1 MSKNDKSTEWME
13 ERMLWEFVITKVKL
27 GQRVALLFVPESIG
41 SSPGRQGHQMAVSED
56 ATLFG
61 TIGGGAMEYKQ
72 VEACKKL
79 LVTKTKE
86 CIWQQLIHDKSDKS
100 KWSGLSC
107 SGEQTVLTFFLE
119 AADID
124 LVQEILL
131 ACLEEL
137 IYHLV
142 LKADNRLFLEKMDA
156 SALKFDYHYVAEN
169 VWTYRYILNF
179 QERVYLIG
187 AGHVGL
193 ALCRQLALL
202 NFKVILIDNRP
213 ELPTEEYDEFI
224 SKKIITS
231 YKKVANFVLS
241 TQYDYIVIMSFS
253 SALDTLVLSQLID
266 KEARYIGMMASK
278 VKVDRIRATLLGKGH
293 SSAAFERIHTP
304 IGLPIKCKSPAEIA
318 VSVAAQIIDVRN
330 SDL

>member
-1 MSKNDKSTEWME
+1 ME
-13 ERMLWEFVITKVKL
+13 ERKLWEFVLTKIKRR
-27 GQRVALLFVPESIG
+27 QRVALLFVSESIG
-41 SSPGRQGHQMAVSED
+41 SSPGRQGHQMVVAED

-79 LVTKTKE
+79 LITATKQ

-107 SGEQTVLTFFLE
+107 SGEQTVLTFFLDE
-119 AADID
+119 MDLN
-124 LVQEILL
+124 LVQQVLL
-131 ACLEEL
+131 ACTDEQM
-137 IYHLV
+137 YHLV
-142 LKADNRLFLEKMDA
+142 LTADSSLSLEVIDA
-156 SALKFDYHYVAEN
+156 SASKFDYNFTAAN
-169 VWTYRYILNF
+169 SWTYRYILNF

-202 NFKVILIDNRP
+202 NFRVILIDNRA
-213 ELPTEEYDEFI
+213 ELPTKEYDQFI

-231 YKKVANFVLS
+231 YKKVANFVPS
-241 TQYDYIVIMSFS
+241 TKHDYLVIMSFS
-253 SALDTLVLSQLID
+253 SALDTLILSQLID

-278 VKVDRIRATLLGKGH
+278 VKVARIRTTLLNKGH
-293 SSAAFERIHTP
+293 SEAAFERVHTP

-318 VSVAAQIIDVRN
+318 VSVAAQMIEVRN
-330 SDL
+330 GTSK

>member
-1 MSKNDKSTEWME
+1 ME
-13 ERMLWEFVITKVKL
+13 EPKLWEFVLTKLKL

-41 SSPGRQGHQMAVSED
+41 SSPGRQGHQMAVGED

-79 LVTKTKE
+79 LISKIISKTKQ
-86 CIWQQLIHDKSDKS
+86 CIWQQLIHDKRDKS

-119 AADID
+119 GTDLD
-124 LVQEILL
+124 LVQQILE
-131 ACLEEL
+131 ACLEEQT
-137 IYHLV
+137 YHLV
-142 LKADNRLFLEKMDA
+142 LKADNSLFLEKMDA
-156 SALKFDYHYVAEN
+156 SALKFEYDYQTEN

-213 ELPTEEYDEFI
+213 ELPTEEYDQFI
-224 SKKIITS
+224 AKKMITS
-231 YKKVANFVLS
+231 YKKVASFVPS
-241 TQYDYIVIMSFS
+241 TQHDYIVIMSFS
-253 SALDTLVLSQLID
+253 SALDTLILSQLIH

-278 VKVDRIRATLLGKGH
+278 VKVDRIRTTLLGKGY
-293 SSAAFERIHTP
+293 SEAAFERVHSP

-330 SDL
+330 RI

>member
-1 MSKNDKSTEWME
+1 ME
-13 ERMLWEFVITKVKL
+13 ERTLWGFVDKKLKL

-56 ATLFG
+56 AALFG

-79 LVTKTKE
+79 LLSKTKA

-107 SGEQTVLTFFLE
+107 SGQQTVLTFFLDAE
-119 AADID
+119 DID
-124 LVQEILL
+124 LVQQILA
-131 ACLEEL
+131 ACLEEDT
-137 IYHLV
+137 YHLV
-142 LKADNRLFLEKMDA
+142 LKADNTLFLEKMDA
-156 SALKFDYHYVAEN
+156 TAAKFDYQYTSETI
-169 VWTYRYILNF
+169 WTYRYILNF
-179 QERVYLIG
+179 QEKVYLVG

-213 ELPTEEYDEFI
+213 ELPTSEYDQFI

-241 TQYDYIVIMSFS
+241 TQHDYIVIMSFS
-253 SALDTLVLSQLID
+253 SALDTLILSQLID
-266 KEARYIGMMASK
+266 KKARYIGMMASQ
-278 VKVDRIRATLLGKGH
+278 VKVERIRKVLLGKGH
-293 SSAAFERIHTP
+293 SVAAFERVHTP
-304 IGLPIKCKSPAEIA
+304 IGLPIRCKSPSEIA
-318 VSVAAQIIDVRN
+318 VSVAAQMIDVRN
-330 SDL
+330 SIEL

>member
-1 MSKNDKSTEWME
+1 ME
-13 ERMLWEFVITKVKL
+13 EKQLWEFVITKLNL

-41 SSPGRQGHQMAVSED
+41 SSPGRQGHQMAVAED

-79 LVTKTKE
+79 LATETKE

-107 SGEQTVLTFFLE
+107 SGEQTVLTFFL
-119 AADID
+119 DGTDLD
-124 LVQEILL
+124 LVQQILL
-131 ACLEEL
+131 ACTEEET
-137 IYHLV
+137 YHLV
-142 LKADNRLFLEKMDA
+142 LKADNSLFLEKMDA
-156 SALKFDYHYVAEN
+156 SASKFEYNYTAEEA
-169 VWTYRYILNF
+169 WTYRYILNF
-179 QERVYLIG
+179 QEKVYLVG

-202 NFKVILIDNRP
+202 NFKVILIDNRA
-213 ELPTEEYDEFI
+213 ELPIAEYDQFI

-231 YKKVANFVLS
+231 YKKVANFVPS
-241 TQYDYIVIMSFS
+241 TKHDYIVIMSFS
-253 SALDTLVLSQLID
+253 SALDTLILSQLID
-266 KEARYIGMMASK
+266 KESRYIGLMASK
-278 VKVDRIRATLLGKGH
+278 VKVDRIRTTLLGKGH
-293 SSAAFERIHTP
+293 SETSFERVHTP

-318 VSVAAQIIDVRN
+318 VSVAAQIIEVRN
-330 SDL
+330 SEL

>member
-1 MSKNDKSTEWME
+1 ME
-13 ERMLWEFVITKVKL
+13 ETQLWTFVSKKLAL
-27 GQRVALLFVPESIG
+27 GQRVALMFVPESIG

-56 ATLFG
+56 ATLWG

-79 LVTKTKE
+79 LATKAKA
-86 CIWQQLIHDKSDKS
+86 CIRQQLIHDKSDKS

-107 SGEQTVLTFFLE
+107 SGEQTVLTFFLDE
-119 AADID
+119 RDMD
-124 LVQEILL
+124 LVQQILL
-131 ACLEEL
+131 ACTEEQT
-137 IYHLV
+137 YHLV
-142 LKADNRLFLEKMDA
+142 LKADNSLFLEKVDA
-156 SALKFDYHYVAEN
+156 AAPKFEYHYTTAN
-169 VWTYRYILNF
+169 TWTYRYILNF
-179 QERVYLIG
+179 QERVYLVG

-213 ELPTEEYDEFI
+213 ELPTQEYDQFI

-231 YKKVANFVLS
+231 YKKVANFVPS
-241 TQYDYIVIMSFS
+241 TKHDYIVIMSFS
-253 SALDTLVLSQLID
+253 SALDTLILSQLID

-278 VKVDRIRATLLGKGH
+278 VKVDRIRAILLGKGH
-293 SSAAFERIHTP
+293 SETAFERVHTP

-330 SDL
+330 KET

>member
-1 MSKNDKSTEWME
+1 ME
-13 ERMLWEFVITKVKL
+13 ERILWEFVGEKIKL

-41 SSPGRQGHQMAVSED
+41 SSPGRQGHQMVVSED

-79 LVTKTKE
+79 LRSKTKE

-107 SGEQTVLTFFLE
+107 SGEQTVLTFFLDGE
-119 AADID
+119 DVD
-124 LVQEILL
+124 LVQQILR
-131 ACLEEL
+131 ACLGEE

-142 LKADNRLFLEKMDA
+142 LKADNSLFLEKMDA
-156 SALKFDYHYVAEN
+156 SAAKFDYQYTKEE
-169 VWTYRYILNF
+169 VWEYRYILNF
-179 QERVYLIG
+179 QERVYLVG

-213 ELPTEEYDEFI
+213 ELPTSEYDQFI

-241 TQYDYIVIMSFS
+241 TKHDYIVIMSFS
-253 SALDTLVLSQLID
+253 SALDTLILGQLID
-266 KEARYIGMMASK
+266 KEARYIGLMASK
-278 VKVDRIRATLLGKGH
+278 VKVERIRGILLGKGH
-293 SSAAFERIHTP
+293 SELAFERVYTP
-304 IGLPIKCKSPAEIA
+304 IGLPIKCKSPSEIA
-318 VSVAAQIIDVRN
+318 VSVAAQMIDVRN
-330 SDL
+330 STTR

>member
-1 MSKNDKSTEWME
+1 ME
-13 ERMLWEFVITKVKL
+13 ERTLWEFVNTKLKL

-72 VEACKKL
+72 VEACKKQL
-79 LVTKTKE
+79 ATTTKA
-86 CIWQQLIHDKSDKS
+86 CIRQQLIHDKSDKS

-107 SGEQTVLTFFLE
+107 SGEQTVLTFFLD
-119 AADID
+119 AAELD
-124 LVQEILL
+124 LVETILS
-131 ACLEEL
+131 ACLEEAT
-137 IYHLV
+137 YHLV
-142 LKADNRLFLEKMDA
+142 LKADNSLFLEKMNA
-156 SALKFDYHYVAEN
+156 SASKFDYQYTAEHI
-169 VWTYRYILNF
+169 WTYRYILNF

-193 ALCRQLALL
+193 ALCRQLTFL

-213 ELPTEEYDEFI
+213 ELPTVKYDEFI

-231 YKKVANFVLS
+231 YKKVANFVPS
-241 TQYDYIVIMSFS
+241 TKHDYIVIMSFS
-253 SALDTLVLSQLID
+253 SALDTLILSQLIN
-266 KEARYIGMMASK
+266 KEARYIGMMASQ
-278 VKVDRIRATLLGKGH
+278 VKVDRIRAILLGKGY
-293 SSAAFERIHTP
+293 SESAFERVHTP

-318 VSVAAQIIDVRN
+318 VSVAAQIIEVRN
-330 SDL
+330 KEG